1 MKRIKLM
8 SLAVIST
15 ALIIGCSKK
24 EETSTE
30 SQQSAPVQQTQ
41 TTQQPAQQQQSQEQ
55 QKPQEQ
61 KSEEQQHP
69 SKEEQ
74 KSLESKKEEKSS
86 EPKKEQKSSE
96 SKKEEKKT
104 ETTVAKVDGESIFK
118 SKGCTACHQ
127 AAADTVGPS
136 LKKIA
141 SAYSGKKEDLI
152 KFFSGEGKP
161 IVDPAKE
168 AVMKPQIEI
177 TKKLS
182 KEEKEALAE
191 FILKH

>member
-1 MKRIKLM
+1 MKKIKLM
-8 SLAVIST
+8 SLAVISA
-15 ALIIGCSKK
+15 ALIIACSKK
-24 EETSTE
+24 EEAPQTQ
-30 SQQSAPVQQTQ
+30 SQQPAQVQQTQ
-41 TTQQPAQQQQSQEQ
+41 QQPAQQPAQQQE
-55 QKPQEQ
+55 KAQEQ
-61 KSEEQQHP
+61 KTAEQQP
-69 SKEEQ
+69 VNQQ
-74 KSLESKKEEKSS
+74 KAPEA
-86 EPKKEQKSSE
+86 
-96 SKKEEKKT
+96 KKEEKKE
-104 ETTVAKVDGESIFK
+104 ETKVAKVDGESIFK

-127 AAADTVGPS
+127 AAADTVGPA

-191 FILKH
+191 YILKQ

>member
-1 MKRIKLM
+1 MKKIKLM
-8 SLAVIST
+8 SLTVISA
-15 ALIIGCSKK
+15 ALIVGCSKK
-24 EETSTE
+24 EEAPQTQ
-30 SQQSAPVQQTQ
+30 SQQPAQVQQTQ
-41 TTQQPAQQQQSQEQ
+41 QQPEQQPAQQQAQQQEKTQEQ
-55 QKPQEQ
+55 KTAEQQPVNQQKAQESKPQE
-61 KSEEQQHP
+61 KTEA
-69 SKEEQ
+69 
-74 KSLESKKEEKSS
+74 KKEA
-86 EPKKEQKSSE
+86 
-96 SKKEEKKT
+96 KKEEKKE
-104 ETTVAKVDGESIFK
+104 ETKVAKVDGESIFK

-127 AAADTVGPS
+127 AAADTVGPA

-152 KFFSGEGKP
+152 KFFSGEGKA

>member
-1 MKRIKLM
+1 MKKIKLM
-8 SLAVIST
+8 SLAVISA

-24 EETSTE
+24 EETPTE

-41 TTQQPAQQQQSQEQ
+41 TTQQPAEQQQPQEQ

-61 KSEEQQHP
+61 KSVEQQKSQE
-69 SKEEQ
+69 SKPQEKTET
-74 KSLESKKEEKSS
+74 KKEEAK
-86 EPKKEQKSSE
+86 
-96 SKKEEKKT
+96 
-104 ETTVAKVDGESIFK
+104 VAKVDGESIFK

-127 AAADTVGPS
+127 AEADTVGPS

-141 SAYSGKKEDLI
+141 SAYNGKKDDLI
-152 KFFSGEGKP
+152 KFFSGEGKA

-182 KEEKEALAE
+182 KEEKEALTE

>member
-15 ALIIGCSKK
+15 ALIIGCSK
-24 EETSTE
+24 EEAPTE

-41 TTQQPAQQQQSQEQ
+41 ATQQPAQQQQSQEQ

-69 SKEEQ
+69 AKEEQ
-74 KSLESKKEEKSS
+74 KSL
-86 EPKKEQKSSE
+86 E

-127 AAADTVGPS
+127 AAADTVGPA

-141 SAYSGKKEDLI
+141 SAYNGKKEDLI
-152 KFFSGEGKP
+152 KFFSGEGKA

>member
-74 KSLESKKEEKSS
+74 KSLESKKEEK
-86 EPKKEQKSSE
+86 
-96 SKKEEKKT
+96 KT

-127 AAADTVGPS
+127 AAADTVGPA

-141 SAYSGKKEDLI
+141 SAYNGKKEDLI
-152 KFFSGEGKP
+152 KFFSGEGKA